1 MSENSQNATVPLPF
15 NPRSPEFRANP
26 YPTYLYLRTH
36 HPIYYRPER
45 NDWVLTRYADIV
57 EVLKSPCF
65 GHKTKLEHVTQYL
78 TLKQQPINR
87 LLQVMQESQKLLNL
101 WFVLKNPPAHT
112 RMRQVFQ
119 PAFTQAQ
126 IQALRPHIQAT
137 VDSHIERV
145 QDQGK
150 MDIIADLAYPVA
162 VRSICEI
169 LGIPKQEEHPRFK
182 QWSQELSLAI
192 DIDVTP
198 LNHERG
204 LLALAGLTEY
214 FRTVIAKSRLSRQNN
229 LIRTAIQAQIEGH
242 LSEEE
247 LLANCSLMFFS
258 GHSTTKHLIGTAIL
272 TLLRHQE
279 QLRLLK
285 EEPSLIEIT
294 IPEIWRY
301 DNPFQGIFRTALEN
315 IKLSDCLI
323 HKGDTL
329 YCIIAAANRDP
340 DQFPEADK
348 FDIKRTPN
356 PYLSFGQGIHTCIG
370 IHLAKLVAEIAVG
383 TLVRRLPGLS
393 LATDSLEWEETF
405 LVRGLKSLPVVF

>member
-1 MSENSQNATVPLPF
+1 
-15 NPRSPEFRANP
+15 
-26 YPTYLYLRTH
+26 
-36 HPIYYRPER
+36 
-45 NDWVLTRYADIV
+45 
-57 EVLKSPCF
+57 
-65 GHKTKLEHVTQYL
+65 
-78 TLKQQPINR
+78 
-87 LLQVMQESQKLLNL
+87 
-101 WFVLKNPPAHT
+101 
-112 RMRQVFQ
+112 
-119 PAFTQAQ
+119 
-126 IQALRPHIQAT
+126 
-137 VDSHIERV
+137 
-145 QDQGK
+145 
-150 MDIIADLAYPVA
+150 
-162 VRSICEI
+162 